1 MKQRLSGNINFPLAG
16 STQPYFGIPGT
27 GISAGSTGYGLPSL
41 PGVSRN
47 SLDGPNYQ
55 DLDASISKNFALPGS
70 RFFGE
75 APGLEFR
82 MDAFNVLNLTN
93 LNYSSVSTDITS
105 STFGTYGQGLA
116 GRIVN
121 LQARFSF

>member
-1 MKQRLSGNINFPLAG
+1 M
-16 STQPYFGIPGT
+16 
-27 GISAGSTGYGLPSL
+27 
-41 PGVSRN
+41 PGVARN

-75 APGLEFR
+75 STGLEFR

-93 LNYSSVSTDITS
+93 LNPGAIVNDITS
-105 STFGTYGQGLA
+105 ANFGQVVNNHNNAPAALA